1 MVTAGMQRV
10 QVSKDDP
17 KFKSKATPG
26 ALYKQW
32 QRKTH
37 KSIGDYKADKG
48 AGQFDTGFVD
58 EGKAPVASGG
68 PARGRGKW
76 RETPK
81 VRD

>member
-1 MVTAGMQRV
+1 MQRV

-37 KSIGDYKADKG
+37 KSIGDYKGGAFLHRVCGRGKG
-48 AGQFDTGFVD
+48 AGGERWAGAWPWQ
-58 EGKAPVASGG
+58 VARDAKG
-68 PARGRGKW
+68 
-76 RETPK
+76 ETLK
-81 VRD
+81 QE